1 MSRIHEALKKAQ
13 EERAAQQS
21 ERDPAA
27 QESAAEVSTSSSPAS
42 SSAQVSAP
50 ISAPVSSP
58 APSAVLVAP
67 DLPVVT
73 RASQN
78 GGPLTF
84 ESLLAHSRQRNWKP
98 DPAML
103 LFANGDGDDSMGKEV
118 FRTLR
123 ARLYQIRAVQP
134 LRTVLITSALPGEG
148 KTFVASNLAQ
158 SLVRQRERRT
168 LLIDAD
174 LRQSNLH
181 LPMGAESSPGLSDYL
196 LGDLDEYG
204 VLQRGSAENL
214 FMISGGKASTN
225 PTELLANGR
234 FEVLLERLSPIF
246 DWILIDSPPTIP
258 VSDSTIISKMCDGVL
273 MVVRAG
279 MTPFDLAQKA
289 CEAFKDRPLLGA
301 VLNRTDPKEGYG
313 GYYNQGYP
321 SDAQKTAQ

>member
-13 EERAAQQS
+13 EERAAQQA
-21 ERDPAA
+21 ERDSVA
-27 QESAAEVSTSSSPAS
+27 QESAAEVASSPVQPA
-42 SSAQVSAP
+42 VSAP
-50 ISAPVSSP
+50 ASAIVP
-58 APSAVLVAP
+58 APAPASVLVAQDFP
-67 DLPVVT
+67 PMGH
-73 RASQN
+73 AEHN

-84 ESLLAHSRQRNWKP
+84 ESLLARSRQRNWRP
-98 DPAML
+98 DPAMM
-103 LFANGDGDDSMGKEV
+103 LFANGDSEDSMGKEV

-196 LGDLDEYG
+196 LGEMDEYS
-204 VLQRGSAENL
+204 VIQRGSADNL
-214 FMISGGKASTN
+214 FMIAGGKASTN
-225 PTELLANGR
+225 PTELLSNGR
-234 FEVLLERLSPIF
+234 LEYLLERLSPIF

-273 MVVRAG
+273 MVVRSG

-321 SDAQKTAQ
+321 SDAQKTAV